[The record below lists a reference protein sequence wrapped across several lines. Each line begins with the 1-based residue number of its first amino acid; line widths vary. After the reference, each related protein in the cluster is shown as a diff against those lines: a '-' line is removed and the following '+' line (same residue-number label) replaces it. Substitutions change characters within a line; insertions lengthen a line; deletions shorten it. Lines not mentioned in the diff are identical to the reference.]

1 MAEFDRLLLDQIAD
15 QWEHPR
21 LGAIALPEA
30 LRFNEVRRLID
41 GIAQKTLTQ
50 ALRRLERNG
59 ILERRLIDTAPPGV
73 EYMVTPLGRSLDKP
87 FAALNA
93 WTMEHAEALRA
104 AQKAFDERHGSVSE
118 RRMNPSVF
126 WGTTCKGQPSYTQDT
141 LRSQHHSGMSRGETD
156 RVLLSIRHAK

>member
-1 MAEFDRLLLDQIAD
+1 MSAPKSPACSQGQEERQK
-15 QWEHPR
+15 PR
-21 LGAIALPEA
+21 LIAPQ
-30 LRFNEVRRLID
+30 RIRRCPQHQLSQQERTFQQAPRRRID

-59 ILERRLIDTAPPGV
+59 ILERRLIDTAPPSV
-73 EYMVTPLGRSLDKP
+73 EYMVTLLGRSLDKP

-118 RRMNPSVF
+118 RR
-126 WGTTCKGQPSYTQDT
+126 G
-141 LRSQHHSGMSRGETD
+141 
-156 RVLLSIRHAK
+156 

>member
-1 MAEFDRLLLDQIAD
+1 MKPDGSEFDRLLLDQIAD
-15 QWEHPR
+15 RWSILV
-21 LGAIALPEA
+21 LGAICAA
-30 LRFNEVRRLID
+30 GGTLRFNEVRRRID

-87 FAALNA
+87 FAVLNA

-104 AQKAFDERHGSVSE
+104 AQKAFDERHGSISE
-118 RRMNPSVF
+118 RR
-126 WGTTCKGQPSYTQDT
+126 G
-141 LRSQHHSGMSRGETD
+141 
-156 RVLLSIRHAK
+156 